1 MTAADSADEAL
12 RLVDGMAP
20 DVVISDLAMP
30 AKDGYELLP
39 RRLVT
44 VVAALIAA
52 RRERR

>member
-1 MTAADSADEAL
+1 VIVFTAHARPEDREHAIAAGFAAYLSKP
-12 RLVDGMAP
+12 VD
-20 DVVISDLAMP
+20 
-30 AKDGYELLP
+30 P